1 MAIKGKGKTK
11 PKQAARAPR
20 RAPVAVKPPFF
31 RRRWVQALAAFLAG
45 LLVMAAAWWA
55 WENLDA
61 ENNRQDQAAK
71 LVQQQGALN
80 TWGKGNLEPTLTTVG
95 QLQGSGTPQVA
106 TSVGTALDALQQHK
120 DPDVSA
126 DDLTALADKLGK
138 AANKLDKFKLPPHG
152 PSDRGSE
159 RRGPPRHRT
168 GGEHDRAVVAPARL
182 EQLHQHPG
190 ARRDPV
196 AGAAGPPGG
205 LITPAAGMVVV
216 ANPSAGG
223 GKAGKVIGRV
233 ARLLQDAGIDHE
245 IVVSTS
251 GPDLEGRVRAAADD
265 GATAVGCIGGD
276 GTVGLAA
283 NALVGSPTALAV
295 FPSGTADDFAHA
307 IGLRHLDTAVRAVA
321 DGTMT
326 RIDTGRVSV
335 SDTARHYVAIASCGF
350 DSEVNEA
357 ANAMRIRLG
366 STGTYVA
373 AVVKTLSRFTPAGFT
388 IDVDGEVERGPHML
402 VAVGNS
408 TSYGGGMQVTPAASV
423 VDGELDV
430 CMLRALGTA
439 AFLRA
444 FPRVFRGTHVTHPA
458 VRMARGKRIH
468 IETDRHVMVYADGER
483 VGPAPATF
491 EVVPASLSIFVGPNA
506 KAVR

>member
-1 MAIKGKGKTK
+1 M
-11 PKQAARAPR
+11 
-20 RAPVAVKPPFF
+20 
-31 RRRWVQALAAFLAG
+31 
-45 LLVMAAAWWA
+45 
-55 WENLDA
+55 
-61 ENNRQDQAAK
+61 
-71 LVQQQGALN
+71 
-80 TWGKGNLEPTLTTVG
+80 
-95 QLQGSGTPQVA
+95 
-106 TSVGTALDALQQHK
+106 
-120 DPDVSA
+120 
-126 DDLTALADKLGK
+126 
-138 AANKLDKFKLPPHG
+138 
-152 PSDRGSE
+152 
-159 RRGPPRHRT
+159 
-168 GGEHDRAVVAPARL
+168 
-182 EQLHQHPG
+182 
-190 ARRDPV
+190 
-196 AGAAGPPGG
+196 
-205 LITPAAGMVVV
+205 ITPAAGMVVV

-283 NALVGSPTALAV
+283 NALVGTPTALAV

-307 IGLRHLDTAVRAVA
+307 MGLRHLDTAVRAVA
-321 DGTMT
+321 DGTTT

-357 ANAMRIRLG
+357 ANAMRVRLG

-491 EVVPASLSIFVGPNA
+491 EVMPASLSIFVGPNA